1 MKKKKH
7 VRCQRQGES
16 KKKVKAEHLIMTKRG
31 KTYFN
36 LIHLIYGNPKLIL
49 IMQEI
54 GSFLIE
60 KK

>member
-1 MKKKKH
+1 MFEARDKEK
-7 VRCQRQGES
+7 V
-16 KKKVKAEHLIMTKRG
+16 KKVKAEHLIMTKRG